1 MKHRPHD
8 DAVVELFREDPELA
22 IQMLNDILEDGDQGE
37 LLTTLRQL
45 TKAFGGLPKVAEQA
59 QLNKTQIYRMLSET
73 GNPELSSIRAVL
85 KAMGFRLSIQ
95 PIQHGGAHA

>member
-1 MKHRPHD
+1 MKDRPHD

-95 PIQHGGAHA
+95 PIQHGGVRA